1 VILTQEQVDEFA
13 GEEHRESPGYSKELG
28 GYLFRKRQKFL
39 AELAVKSCPGD
50 LIEIGVLSG
59 DTSVLLA
66 DVARRYN
73 RKLVCIDNWPTE
85 GIAAPYRLDLAEEAF
100 YKTMEPYKDVYELWR
115 VDAHDPETLKRIG
128 SRQWCYALSDD
139 GHLYSE
145 HLAELCALLP
155 VTTGIVVADDVY
167 YHNDVKDAMRDAA
180 AKTSGWRILHAE
192 NLQLREGYLVKT

>member
-1 VILTQEQVDEFA
+1 MIINQEMVDA
-13 GEEHRESPGYSKELG
+13 MATEEMKTPDSRANLG
-28 GYLFRKRQKFL
+28 GNLFRQRQKYL
-39 AELAVKSCPGD
+39 AGLACAGCPGD

-66 DVARRYN
+66 EIARAYN
-73 RKLVCIDNWPTE
+73 RKLVCIDNWPTT
-85 GIAAPYRLDLAEEAF
+85 GHAAPYRLDLAEQAF

-115 VDAHDPETLKRIG
+115 EDCHSPEVLKRIG

-139 GHLYSE
+139 GHTYAD

-167 YHNDVKDAMRDAA
+167 YHNDVKDAMKDAA
-180 AKTSGWRILHAE
+180 NRTPNWRILHAE
-192 NLQLREGYLVKT
+192 NLKLREGFLVHL